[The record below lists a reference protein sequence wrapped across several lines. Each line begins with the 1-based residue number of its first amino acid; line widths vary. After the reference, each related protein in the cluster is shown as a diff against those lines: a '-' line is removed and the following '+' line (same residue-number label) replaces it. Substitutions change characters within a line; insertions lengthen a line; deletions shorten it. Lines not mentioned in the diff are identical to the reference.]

1 LDALS
6 DLSSLTTTTSG
17 SGSTSSTS
25 SILAHFFALDFPF
38 CLLIF
43 FCDEGW
49 LSSDESTGEFFL
61 CFLTGVSVSLTLEA
75 RCCFEDFLFN
85 DCVNTFG
92 GGLFKRRVA
101 CLELWGMVEVLEIK
115 GLLI

>member
-1 LDALS
+1 
-6 DLSSLTTTTSG
+6 LTATTSG

-49 LSSDESTGEFFL
+49 SSSNESMGEFFL

-75 RCCFEDFLFN
+75 RCRFEDFLFD
-85 DCVNTFG
+85 DCVNSFG

-101 CLELWGMVEVLEIK
+101 CLELWGMVEVLEMK